1 MQVLAVSLA
10 GITLNS
16 TDRYKHDLTVLVK
29 ESAADLVVLPAHS
42 ALLLGLALGELAS
55 AATFT
60 TTVYNYL
67 ADKKGA
73 WNKKFL
79 ALHGSLA
86 SELNIYLAC
95 GTLFEA
101 EQEKSYQSAYC
112 FNPAG
117 NIYCRQQQTHL
128 TRAERELGLSRGK
141 ALNLFSVDNFQV
153 GMVVGNDSRHP
164 EVGRI
169 FGLRGADLLLHSGA
183 LEGSFNCWP
192 QAAGMWAQVQQNQ
205 FWAVEAQLC
214 GEVAGCGFNAASA
227 ILGPCEITPGQSGY
241 LERGYPGTAAVSA
254 KLDENTRH
262 LLRESYPLLK
272 LLNPEAYRVLAGKR
286 SRY

>member
-1 MQVLAVSLA
+1 LLFC
-10 GITLNS
+10 
-16 TDRYKHDLTVLVK
+16 RPY
-29 ESAADLVVLPAHS
+29 S
-42 ALLLGLALGELAS
+42 ALLIGLALGELAS

-60 TTVYNYL
+60 ATVCNYL

-79 ALHGSLA
+79 ALHSSLA
-86 SELNIYLAC
+86 SDLNIYLAC
-95 GTLFEA
+95 GTLFET
-101 EQEKSYQSAYC
+101 EQENSYHSAYC

-117 NIYCRQQQTHL
+117 SICCRQQQTHL
-128 TRAERELGLSRGK
+128 TRAERDLGLSRGK
-141 ALNLFSVDNFQV
+141 ALNLFSVDKFQV
-153 GMVVGNDSRHP
+153 GMVIGNDARHP

-205 FWAVEAQLC
+205 FWVAEAQLC
-214 GEVAGCGFNAASA
+214 GEIAGCSFDAASN

-241 LERGYPGTAAVSA
+241 LERGYPGTAVVSA
-254 KLDENTRH
+254 KLDERC
-262 LLRESYPLLK
+262 P
-272 LLNPEAYRVLAGKR
+272 PPA
-286 SRY
+286 

>member
-1 MQVLAVSLA
+1 MQVTAVSLA
-10 GITLNS
+10 GITLKS
-16 TDRYKHDLTVLVK
+16 IDRYKHDLALLVK
-29 ESAADLVVLPAHS
+29 ESAADLVVMPAYS

-60 TTVYNYL
+60 AAVCDYL
-67 ADKKGA
+67 TDKNGA

-79 ALHGSLA
+79 ALHSSLA
-86 SELNIYLAC
+86 SDLNIYLAC
-95 GTLFEA
+95 GTLFET
-101 EQEKSYQSAYC
+101 EQEKSCQSTYC

-117 NIYCRQQQTHL
+117 SICCRQQQTHL
-128 TRAERELGLSRGK
+128 TRAERDLGLSRGK
-141 ALNLFSVDNFQV
+141 ALNLFSVNKLQV
-153 GMVVGNDSRHP
+153 GMVIGNDARHP

-205 FWAVEAQLC
+205 FWVAEAQLC
-214 GEVAGCGFNAASA
+214 GEIAGCSFDAASN

-241 LERGYPGTAAVSA
+241 LARGYPGTASVSA
-254 KLDENTRH
+254 KLDENARH
-262 LLRESYPLLK
+262 LLKERYPLLK
-272 LLNPEAYRVLAGKR
+272 LLNPEAYRV
-286 SRY
+286 

>member
-1 MQVLAVSLA
+1 
-10 GITLNS
+10 
-16 TDRYKHDLTVLVK
+16 VK
-29 ESAADLVVLPAHS
+29 ETAADLVVLPAYS

-60 TTVYNYL
+60 AAVREYL

-79 ALHGSLA
+79 ALHSSLA
-86 SELNIYLAC
+86 SDLNIYLAC
-95 GTLFEA
+95 GTLFET
-101 EQEKSYQSAYC
+101 EQEKSCQSAYC

-117 NIYCRQQQTHL
+117 SICGRQQQTHL
-128 TRAERELGLSRGK
+128 TRAERDLGLSRGK
-141 ALNLFSVDNFQV
+141 ALNLFSVDKLQV
-153 GMVVGNDSRHP
+153 GMVIGNDARHP
-164 EVGRI
+164 EVGRT

-214 GEVAGCGFNAASA
+214 GEITCCSFDAVST
-227 ILGPCEITPGQSGY
+227 ILGPCEITPNQSGY
-241 LERGYPGTAAVSA
+241 LARGYSGTAAVTA
-254 KLDENTRH
+254 KLDQNVRY
-262 LLRESYPLLK
+262 LLKERYPLLK
-272 LLNPEAYRVLAGKR
+272 LLNPEAYLV
-286 SRY
+286 